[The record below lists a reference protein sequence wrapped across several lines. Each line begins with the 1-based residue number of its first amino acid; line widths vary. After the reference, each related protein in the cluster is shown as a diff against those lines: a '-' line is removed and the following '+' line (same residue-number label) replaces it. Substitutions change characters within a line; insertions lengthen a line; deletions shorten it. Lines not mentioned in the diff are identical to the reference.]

1 MVEVVALAFVAG
13 YLVGSVVLA
22 LTALALAP
30 ASLLRPHVRK
40 ASK

>member
-1 MVEVVALAFVAG
+1 MFEVVALAFVAG

-30 ASLLRPHVRK
+30 A
-40 ASK
+40 